1 MSRSVDEGSQL
12 AWQVYVA
19 REIPVVTKDIPPGQT
34 ERWWPPTSATLIS
47 GNRNAVL
54 VDALFTTE
62 QAEHLSDWVART
74 GKALRAIYITHG
86 HGDHFLGAG
95 ILLERFPSAK
105 VVATPRIA
113 KRIRQQGSLE
123 QIRSFWEPRFPGRMS
138 DHTIA
143 ADALSSGT
151 FYLEGHEFIAVD
163 AGHTDTTDS
172 TFLHVP
178 SIGLVVAGDVA
189 YNDVHLHLEEST
201 PETRREWIIALDKI
215 EALRPRAVVA
225 GHRRLD
231 ADDDP
236 GIVAE
241 TRKYIRDFDRVA
253 KTTSS
258 PLELYSQM
266 LDIYPHRI
274 NSGALWSSAL
284 AAKH

>member
-1 MSRSVDEGSQL
+1 MQG
-12 AWQVYVA
+12 
-19 REIPVVTKDIPPGQT
+19 IPT
-34 ERWWPPTSATLIS
+34 PPT
-47 GNRNAVL
+47 
-54 VDALFTTE
+54 
-62 QAEHLSDWVART
+62 AR
-74 GKALRAIYITHG
+74 
-86 HGDHFLGAG
+86 
-95 ILLERFPSAK
+95 
-105 VVATPRIA
+105 
-113 KRIRQQGSLE
+113 
-123 QIRSFWEPRFPGRMS
+123 
-138 DHTIA
+138 
-143 ADALSSGT
+143 
-151 FYLEGHEFIAVD
+151 
-163 AGHTDTTDS
+163 
-172 TFLHVP
+172 FLHVP

-215 EALRPRAVVA
+215 EALRPHAVVA

-274 NSGALWSSAL
+274 NPGALWSSAL